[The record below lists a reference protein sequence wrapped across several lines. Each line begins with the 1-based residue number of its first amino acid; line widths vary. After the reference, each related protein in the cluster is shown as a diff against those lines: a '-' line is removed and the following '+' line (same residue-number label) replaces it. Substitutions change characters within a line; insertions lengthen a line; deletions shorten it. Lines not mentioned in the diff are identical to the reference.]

1 MRQKPCYIVLYMRQQ
16 EKEGRRNGFSF
27 SAADQ
32 DHAVSDA
39 ECWEARGLDV
49 DRAARGAYHVRTEWC
64 PDDGGDPGDGA
75 LLYVTFKAF
84 ACAGGGEPGGVVAA
98 SCKVSVL
105 RAWDAEALGSMPGVS
120 SGAGAAAAGG
130 CRALPRV
137 QAGV

>member
-1 MRQKPCYIVLYMRQQ
+1 MRQKPCYIVLYMRQK

-32 DHAVSDA
+32 DHAGRDA

-64 PDDGGDPGDGA
+64 PDDGGDPGDGD
-75 LLYVTFKAF
+75 LLYVAFKAF
-84 ACAGGGEPGGVVAA
+84 AGAGGGEPGGVVAA

-105 RAWDAEALGSMPGVS
+105 RAWDAEALGSMSGVS
-120 SGAGAAAAGG
+120 SGAGAAAARG
-130 CRALPRV
+130 CCALPELRTSV
-137 QAGV
+137 